1 MRIKHHGFIM
11 MGGAGHI
18 ADMNQR
24 IKFLRSLIK
33 RKRLKDNE
41 LLKMPIGKNSKI
53 DTKTYLSKGEKLELS
68 RKYLEYY
75 KEQQIKNLKIA
86 LLSIAITISVITLLV
101 YSFMALI

>member
-1 MRIKHHGFIM
+1 M
-11 MGGAGHI
+11 MGGAGHM

-24 IKFLRSLIK
+24 IKFLRGLIK

-53 DTKTYLSKGEKLELS
+53 DTKAYLSKEEKLELS

-75 KEQQIKNLKIA
+75 REQRIKNLKIG
-86 LLSIAITISVITLLV
+86 LLSIAITATVLTLLI